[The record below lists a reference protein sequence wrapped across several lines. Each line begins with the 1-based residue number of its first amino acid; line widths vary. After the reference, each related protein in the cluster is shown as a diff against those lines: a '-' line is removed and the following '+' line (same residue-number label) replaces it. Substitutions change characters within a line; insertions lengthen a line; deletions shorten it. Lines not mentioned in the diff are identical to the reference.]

1 MNPADLPPELAAPPA
16 GLIAAVREAGEQV
29 YQIGKIAPQGGDAQV
44 VVA

>member
-1 MNPADLPPELAAPPA
+1 LRD
-16 GLIAAVREAGEQV
+16 AGEQV